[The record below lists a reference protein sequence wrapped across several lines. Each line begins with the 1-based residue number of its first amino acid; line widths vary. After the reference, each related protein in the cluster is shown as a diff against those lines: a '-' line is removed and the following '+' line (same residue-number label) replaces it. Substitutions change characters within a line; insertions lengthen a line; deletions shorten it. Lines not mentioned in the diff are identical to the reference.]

1 MCSTLFYCVLHAD
14 CAMICPGTV
23 AEVLIHSPMYQ
34 LSFFPLQCVSY
45 SVTHATSCC
54 ITANY
59 SSSALYSGVS
69 PIYTLSV
76 AFPPVPC
83 CEIYF

>member
-45 SVTHATSCC
+45 SVAHAMSCS
-54 ITANY
+54 IAANY
-59 SSSALYSGVS
+59 SSGV
-69 PIYTLSV
+69 
-76 AFPPVPC
+76 C
-83 CEIYF
+83 CVQVCSQYLRRVMLGDRRGF